1 MLLGPAGP
9 HVMLPSVLSS
19 ADQHPGI
26 AGIRCRNAGTGTGA
40 GGLAESIVRKSFDAT
55 YARLLD
61 TDCTHNKT
69 IMAGKCYREIL
80 RNHTNATDVAL
91 PWWFRTLLEESAKIT
106 SQWWMTLKSFDPPLR
121 QCQLPK
127 VGSKQWSIFMHI
139 MNNDT
144 RRDVDGKNISY
155 SWNERGRN
163 DAGPKFVVL
172 RDPLERYLSAF
183 LDKCVDPGQQ
193 WQKHCE
199 PLPVFQGQIGKGWM
213 KEIKADGRVFFDAY
227 VHSSPLKWNMHFLPQ
242 ALMCDGLYRTLHEY
256 DFVGRMGPGFYS
268 ELQQMGQMFD
278 ERVDQALVEVFD
290 YKTKLKEEEAKMKG
304 EEAAS
309 TNPGRISSNSIEG
322 IETRASSKVARYYT
336 PATVWK
342 VLEYTSIDYILLNLT
357 IPPWAEE
364 MLRLDEAKMQQQ
376 EY

>member
-1 MLLGPAGP
+1 MNSRGYAAEVTVPLSSSNGSSISMRERASNGTAHRGSIGPTRRNLLLAFGCAVLFVATRFYGRLMMLLGPSGP
-9 HVMLPSVLSS
+9 HTMVPSVVSS
-19 ADQHPGI
+19 GDQHPGI
-26 AGIRCRNAGTGTGA
+26 ASTRCRDDGTGA

-55 YARLLD
+55 YAKLLD
-61 TDCTHNKT
+61 TDCTHDKT
-69 IMAGKCYREIL
+69 ILAGKCYREIL
-80 RNHTNATDVAL
+80 RNHTSTTDVAL

-106 SQWWMTLKSFDPPLR
+106 SGWWMTLKSRDPPLR

-183 LDKCVDPGQQ
+183 LDKCVDPRQQ

-227 VHSSPLKWNMHFLPQ
+227 VHSSPLKWNMHFFAP
-242 ALMCDGLYRTLHEY
+242 
-256 DFVGRMGPGFYS
+256 GPH
-268 ELQQMGQMFD
+268 
-278 ERVDQALVEVFD
+278 V
-290 YKTKLKEEEAKMKG
+290 
-304 EEAAS
+304 
-309 TNPGRISSNSIEG
+309 
-322 IETRASSKVARYYT
+322 
-336 PATVWK
+336 
-342 VLEYTSIDYILLNLT
+342 
-357 IPPWAEE
+357 
-364 MLRLDEAKMQQQ
+364 
-376 EY
+376 